1 MLAVSN
7 YQYSLP
13 SVKELTTRAVA
24 MSLESNIVYCN
35 LTLRPVG
42 VNNNSAATKEDKDGT
57 SRKLST
63 CDVEKFVMGDRT
75 VKYVRHKSVPYL
87 QVCCLPPLSTK
98 LLHQQICAL
107 YLRLSLIL
115 LSFIVCTVGD

>member
-1 MLAVSN
+1 VLAISN

-42 VNNNSAATKEDKDGT
+42 VNNGSATTKEGKDGS
-57 SRKLST
+57 SRKLSI

-87 QVCCLPPLSTK
+87 QVRLQLSMK
-98 LLHQQICAL
+98 LFQQ
-107 YLRLSLIL
+107 
-115 LSFIVCTVGD
+115 